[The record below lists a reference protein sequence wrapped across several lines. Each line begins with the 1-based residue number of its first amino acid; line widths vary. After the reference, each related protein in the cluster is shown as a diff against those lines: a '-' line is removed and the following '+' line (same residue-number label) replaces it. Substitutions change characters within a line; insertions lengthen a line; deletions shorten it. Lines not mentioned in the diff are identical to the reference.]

1 MKAIVSN
8 ERGFGLT
15 ELVVVVALLGI
26 LTIFAVPNLVS
37 YYQSSSLTA
46 GAEQLA
52 AVMNR
57 ARHLAISQNT
67 SVCVERSGTTVRLRT
82 VSCAGTIWTGVGTDS
97 TGTMQ
102 IANNLQV
109 GGAASAI
116 FTNTG
121 AASTTTNYTFSLT
134 DPKTSRSRNVVIV
147 ATGRVTIQ

>member
-1 MKAIVSN
+1 MKAIASN

-26 LTIFAVPNLVS
+26 LSVFAVPNLVA

-67 SVCVERSGTTVRLRT
+67 SVCVERNGTTVRLRT
-82 VSCAGTIWTGVGTDS
+82 VSCAGAIWTGVGTDS
-97 TGTMQ
+97 AGTIQ

-109 GGAASAI
+109 GGAATAI

-121 AASTTTNYTFSLT
+121 AATTAGTITFSLT
-134 DPKTSRSRNVVIV
+134 DPKTSRSRNVLIV
-147 ATGRVTIQ
+147 GTGRVTIQ